1 MRGFHP
7 SIFSLL
13 AIFFAFPH
21 RISKII
27 RIFATEYMFNRTN
40 PDRERVAEA
49 TAGGSVYRRS
59 QPGRWKRNGREQW
72 CKDGEWKVCYIKLH
86 RDMEAS

>member
-59 QPGRWKRNGREQW
+59 QPGWRKRGDPERR
-72 CKDGEWKVCYIKLH
+72 CKDGEWKVYHIMLH
-86 RDMEAS
+86 RDMEAN